1 MIVKLYDFL
10 KENNIECYFIG
21 QHKEECTRNYVVLKD
36 DGVRSL
42 DGKVGTGYVDIIF
55 YVPQNNFTKCEPF
68 KKKIKE
74 IMKNFK
80 NLKYTGVETGMVTD
94 DEKKAI
100 TFSIMYENYK
110 RL

>member
-1 MIVKLYDFL
+1 MIVKLYDFF

-21 QHKEECTRNYVVLKD
+21 QHQGECIRNYVVLKD
-36 DGVRSL
+36 NGVKSL

-55 YVPQNNFTKCEPF
+55 YVPKNKFTKCELF
-68 KKKIKE
+68 KKEVKE
-74 IMKNFK
+74 IMKEFK
-80 NLKYTGVETGMVTD
+80 NLKYTGIETGMVTD

>member
-1 MIVKLYDFL
+1 M
-10 KENNIECYFIG
+10 
-21 QHKEECTRNYVVLKD
+21 LKD

-42 DGKVGTGYVDIIF
+42 NGKVGTGYVDIIF

-68 KKKIKE
+68 KKEVKE
-74 IMKNFK
+74 IMKEFR
-80 NLKYTGVETGMVTD
+80 NLKYTGIETGMVTD
-94 DEKKAI
+94 DEKKAM

>member
-1 MIVKLYDFL
+1 MVVKLYDFL
-10 KENNIECYFIG
+10 KGNNIDCYFIG
-21 QHKEECTRNYVVLKD
+21 QHQGECTRNYVVLKD

-68 KKKIKE
+68 KKEVKE
-74 IMKNFK
+74 IMKEFR
-80 NLKYTGVETGMVTD
+80 NLKYTGIETGMVTD